1 MKNLK
6 VFACLFYGTAIAG
19 CFYLGVFLGSVVSP
33 GMTLYTFVPALK
45 EQMAHPFGLKMTAYT
60 PCTTAAVFLTALLYL
75 MVQKTNQKNYRFGK
89 EHGSARWAEAAELT
103 KELGDKD
110 DYHRILSQNLRL
122 SMNTRKTMRNNNVFC
137 IGGSGAG
144 KSMFL
149 IKCNLMEMQGSFAA
163 TDPKGELL
171 GSAGEYLKANGYQI
185 KVFNLVNP
193 GESNKYNPF
202 SYLRTETDVIKLITN
217 LMKNTT
223 PKKSSSNDPFWE
235 KAENLFLQALFY
247 YVWMEMPPGRKNIV
261 SVLEL
266 LAEAKREKGEP
277 SRLDC
282 RFELLARSSPLGEE
296 HPAVRQYRKV
306 MDGADNTIKS
316 IIISVNA
323 RLAFLENKV
332 IKELLETDELHFG
345 ELGTGRN
352 GDKKTKTALFIVT
365 PDSDKSYAFLIGM
378 LYEQLMQELYF
389 QADAKYGGR
398 LPIHVTMYLDEFYNT
413 PLPDSYL
420 NFLSTM
426 RSREISNVVVVQNI
440 AQIKELFK
448 DGWETI
454 PGNAD
459 TLVYLGGNE
468 QSSHKYISELLGKG
482 TIDKRSSGETLGKR
496 GSSSRNYDVLG
507 RELMTPD
514 EVRKLDNKKC
524 IVLIRGCDPVM
535 DFKFNTFKH
544 PMFKRSGDGKG
555 KWYVHNPQDKKKLDI
570 IDKETADR
578 LKKEAG
584 EGGNIIITTINAEEL
599 VRLGSTPAGKPGL
612 QEK

>member
-1 MKNLK
+1 MKRIN
-6 VFACLFYGTAIAG
+6 VFTCLFYGIVIAG
-19 CFYLGVFLGSVVSP
+19 CVYLGFFLGSILHP
-33 GMTLYTFVPALK
+33 DMTLYTLIPVLK
-45 EQMAHPFGLKMTAYT
+45 EQMAHPLEIRMTAYT
-60 PCTTAAVFLTALLYL
+60 PYTMAAVFLTAFLYL
-75 MVQKTNQKNYRFGK
+75 MVQKANRKNYRFGK
-89 EHGSARWAEAAELT
+89 EHGSARWAEAAALT
-103 KELGDKD
+103 KQLGDKGN
-110 DYHRILSQNLRL
+110 YHRILSQNLRL
-122 SMNTRKTMRNNNVFC
+122 SMNTRKTMRNNNIFC

-149 IKCNLMEMQGSFAA
+149 IKRNIMEMQGSFAA

-171 GSAGEYLKANGYQI
+171 GSAGNYLRENGYQI
-185 KVFNLVNP
+185 KVFNLINP
-193 GESNKYNPF
+193 KESNKYNPF
-202 SYLRTETDVIKLITN
+202 AYIRTETDVIKLITN

-223 PKKSSSNDPFWE
+223 PKKSSSSDPFWE
-235 KAENLFLQALFY
+235 KSESLFLQALFY

-266 LAEAKREKGEP
+266 LAEAKREKDEP
-277 SRLDC
+277 SRLDR
-282 RFELLARSSPLGEE
+282 RFELLARTNPLGGD

-323 RLAFLENKV
+323 RLAFLENKD

-345 ELGTGRN
+345 ELGTGKN
-352 GDKKTKTALFIVT
+352 SDKKTKTALFIVT

-389 QADAKYGGR
+389 QADTKYGGR
-398 LPIHVTMYLDEFYNT
+398 LPLHVTMYLDEFYNT

-426 RSREISNVVVVQNI
+426 RSREISNVIVVQNI

-468 QSSHKYISELLGKG
+468 SSSHKYISELLGKS

-524 IVLIRGCDPVM
+524 IVLIRGCDPVI

-544 PMFKRSGDGKG
+544 PMFKRSGDGGG
-555 KWYVHNPQDKKKLDI
+555 KWYVHNPRKKSGMDI
-570 IDKETADR
+570 IDKETAER

-584 EGGNIIITTINAEEL
+584 EDGNVIITTIRAEDL
-599 VRLGSTPAGKPGL
+599 IALGNTSP
-612 QEK
+612 EK

>member
-1 MKNLK
+1 
-6 VFACLFYGTAIAG
+6 
-19 CFYLGVFLGSVVSP
+19 
-33 GMTLYTFVPALK
+33 MTLYTFVPALK
-45 EQMAHPFGLKMTAYT
+45 EQMAHPFGLKMTVYT
-60 PCTTAAVFLTALLYL
+60 PYTTAAVFLTALLYL
-75 MVQKTNQKNYRFGK
+75 MVQKTNRKNYRFGK

-103 KELGDKD
+103 KQLGDKD
-110 DYHRILSQNLRL
+110 GYHRILSQNLRF

-266 LAEAKREKGEP
+266 LSEAKREKGEP

-323 RLAFLENKV
+323 RLAFLENK
-332 IKELLETDELHFG
+332 
-345 ELGTGRN
+345 
-352 GDKKTKTALFIVT
+352 
-365 PDSDKSYAFLIGM
+365 
-378 LYEQLMQELYF
+378 
-389 QADAKYGGR
+389 
-398 LPIHVTMYLDEFYNT
+398 
-413 PLPDSYL
+413 
-420 NFLSTM
+420 
-426 RSREISNVVVVQNI
+426 
-440 AQIKELFK
+440 
-448 DGWETI
+448 
-454 PGNAD
+454 
-459 TLVYLGGNE
+459 
-468 QSSHKYISELLGKG
+468 SHKGA
-482 TIDKRSSGETLGKR
+482 
-496 GSSSRNYDVLG
+496 
-507 RELMTPD
+507 P
-514 EVRKLDNKKC
+514 
-524 IVLIRGCDPVM
+524 
-535 DFKFNTFKH
+535 
-544 PMFKRSGDGKG
+544 
-555 KWYVHNPQDKKKLDI
+555 
-570 IDKETADR
+570 
-578 LKKEAG
+578 
-584 EGGNIIITTINAEEL
+584 
-599 VRLGSTPAGKPGL
+599 
-612 QEK
+612 

>member
-1 MKNLK
+1 MKKYN
-6 VFACLFYGTAIAG
+6 VFTCLFYGTAVAV
-19 CFYLGVFLGSVVSP
+19 CVYLGFFLGSIPHP
-33 GMTLYTFVPALK
+33 GMTLYTFIPVLR
-45 EQMAHPFGLKMTAYT
+45 EQMAHPLEIKVTAYT
-60 PCTTAAVFLTALLYL
+60 PYTMAVVFLIALLYL
-75 MVQKTNQKNYRFGK
+75 MVQKTNRKNYRFGK
-89 EHGSARWAEAAELT
+89 EHGSARWAEAAALT
-103 KELGDKD
+103 KQLGDKGN
-110 DYHRILSQNLRL
+110 YNRILSQNLRL
-122 SMNTRKTMRNNNVFC
+122 SMNTRKTMRNNNIFC

-149 IKCNLMEMQGSFAA
+149 IKCNIMEMQGSFAA

-171 GSAGEYLKANGYQI
+171 GSAGNYLRENGYQI
-185 KVFNLVNP
+185 KVFNLINP
-193 GESNKYNPF
+193 KESNKYNPF
-202 SYLRTETDVIKLITN
+202 AYIRTETDVIKLITN

-223 PKKSSSNDPFWE
+223 PKKSSSSDPFWE
-235 KAENLFLQALFY
+235 KSESLFLQALFY

-266 LAEAKREKGEP
+266 LAEAKREKDEP
-277 SRLDC
+277 SRLD
-282 RFELLARSSPLGEE
+282 RRMELLARTNPLGED

-323 RLAFLENKV
+323 RLAFLENKD

-345 ELGTGRN
+345 ELGTGKN
-352 GDKKTKTALFIVT
+352 SDKKTKTALFIVT

-389 QADAKYGGR
+389 QADTKYGGR
-398 LPIHVTMYLDEFYNT
+398 LPLHVSMYLDEFYNT
-413 PLPDSYL
+413 PLSDSYL

-426 RSREISNVVVVQNI
+426 RSREISNVIVVQNI

-468 QSSHKYISELLGKG
+468 QSSHKYISELLGKS
-482 TIDKRSSGETLGKR
+482 TIDKRSNGETLGKR

-524 IVLIRGCDPVM
+524 IVLIRGCDPVI

-544 PMFKRSGDGKG
+544 PMFKRSGDGEG
-555 KWYVHNPQDKKKLDI
+555 KWYVHNPRKKSGMDI
-570 IDKETADR
+570 IDKETAER
-578 LKKEAG
+578 LKREAG
-584 EGGNIIITTINAEEL
+584 VDGNVIITTIRAEDL
-599 VRLGSTPAGKPGL
+599 IMLGNTSP
-612 QEK
+612 EK

>member
-1 MKNLK
+1 MKRFN
-6 VFACLFYGTAIAG
+6 VFTCLFYGTVIAG
-19 CFYLGVFLGSVVSP
+19 CIYLGFFLGSIIQP
-33 GMTLYTFVPALK
+33 GMTLYSFVPALK
-45 EQMAHPFGLKMTAYT
+45 EQMANPLKIKVTAYT
-60 PCTTAAVFLTALLYL
+60 PYTMIVVFFTALLSI
-75 MVQKTNQKNYRFGK
+75 MVQKTSQRNYRFGR
-89 EHGSARWAEAAELT
+89 EHGSARWAEAAMLT
-103 KELGDKD
+103 KQLGDKGG
-110 DYHRILSQNLRL
+110 YHRILSQNLRL
-122 SMNTRKTMRNNNVFC
+122 SMNTRKTMRNNNIFC

-149 IKCNLMEMQGSFAA
+149 IKCNIMEMQGSFAA

-171 GSAGEYLKANGYQI
+171 GSAGNYLKANGYQI
-185 KVFNLVNP
+185 KVFNLISP
-193 GESNKYNPF
+193 KESNKYNPF
-202 SYLRTETDVIKLITN
+202 SYIRTETDVLKLITN
-217 LMKNTT
+217 LIKNTT

-235 KAENLFLQALFY
+235 NAEKLFLQALFY

-266 LAEAKREKGEP
+266 LAEAKREKEEP
-277 SRLDC
+277 SRLD
-282 RFELLARSSPLGEE
+282 RRMELLARSSPLGEG

-306 MDGADNTIKS
+306 MDGADNTVKS

-323 RLAFLENKV
+323 RLAFLENEA

-345 ELGTGRN
+345 ELGTGKN
-352 GDKKTKTALFIVT
+352 SDKKTKTALFIVT
-365 PDSDKSYAFLIGM
+365 PDSDKSYAFLIGL
-378 LYEQLMQELYF
+378 LYEQMMQELYF
-389 QADAKYGGR
+389 QADTKHGGR
-398 LPIHVTMYLDEFYNT
+398 LPIHVSMYLDEFYNT

-426 RSREISNVVVVQNI
+426 RSREISNVIVVQNI

-448 DGWETI
+448 DGWETV

-468 QSSHKYISELLGKG
+468 QSTHEYISKLLGKS

-524 IVLIRGCDPVM
+524 IVLIRGCDPVV

-544 PMFKRSGDGKG
+544 PMFKRSGDGEG
-555 KWYVHNPQDKKKLDI
+555 KWYIHHPERKKGIDI
-570 IDKETADR
+570 IDKETAER
-578 LKKEAG
+578 LEKEAG
-584 EGGNIIITTINAEEL
+584 EDGNVIVTTITAEEL
-599 VRLGSTPAGKPGL
+599 IRLGDASA
-612 QEK
+612 EK

>member
-1 MKNLK
+1 M
-6 VFACLFYGTAIAG
+6 
-19 CFYLGVFLGSVVSP
+19 
-33 GMTLYTFVPALK
+33 
-45 EQMAHPFGLKMTAYT
+45 
-60 PCTTAAVFLTALLYL
+60 
-75 MVQKTNQKNYRFGK
+75 
-89 EHGSARWAEAAELT
+89 
-103 KELGDKD
+103 
-110 DYHRILSQNLRL
+110 
-122 SMNTRKTMRNNNVFC
+122 
-137 IGGSGAG
+137 
-144 KSMFL
+144 
-149 IKCNLMEMQGSFAA
+149 
-163 TDPKGELL
+163 PKGELL
-171 GSAGEYLKANGYQI
+171 GSAGNYLKANGYQI
-185 KVFNLVNP
+185 KVFNLISP
-193 GESNKYNPF
+193 KESNKYNPF
-202 SYLRTETDVIKLITN
+202 SYIRTETDVIKLITN

-223 PKKSSSNDPFWE
+223 PKKSSSSDPFWE
-235 KAENLFLQALFY
+235 KSESLFLQALFY

-266 LAEAKREKGEP
+266 LAEAKREKDEP
-277 SRLDC
+277 SRLD
-282 RFELLARSSPLGEE
+282 RRMELLARTNSLGGD

-323 RLAFLENKV
+323 RLAFLENKD

-345 ELGTGRN
+345 EMGTGKN
-352 GDKKTKTALFIVT
+352 SDKKTKTALFIVT

-389 QADAKYGGR
+389 QADTKYGGR
-398 LPIHVTMYLDEFYNT
+398 LPLHVSMYLDEFYNT

-426 RSREISNVVVVQNI
+426 RSREISNVIVVQNI

-468 QSSHKYISELLGKG
+468 SSSHKYISELLGKS

-524 IVLIRGCDPVM
+524 IVLIRGCDPVI

-544 PMFKRSGDGKG
+544 PMFKRSGDGEG
-555 KWYVHNPQDKKKLDI
+555 KWYVHNPRKKSGMDI
-570 IDKETADR
+570 IEKETAER
-578 LKKEAG
+578 LKREAG
-584 EGGNIIITTINAEEL
+584 VDGNVIITTIKAEDLIMLGNA
-599 VRLGSTPAGKPGL
+599 PP
-612 QEK
+612 EK

>member
-1 MKNLK
+1 MKKYN
-6 VFACLFYGTAIAG
+6 VFTCLFYGTAVAV
-19 CFYLGVFLGSVVSP
+19 CVYLGFFLGSIPHP
-33 GMTLYTFVPALK
+33 GMTLYTFIPVLR
-45 EQMAHPFGLKMTAYT
+45 EQMAHPLEIKVTAYT
-60 PCTTAAVFLTALLYL
+60 PYTMAVVFLIALLYL
-75 MVQKTNQKNYRFGK
+75 MVQKTNRKNYRFGK
-89 EHGSARWAEAAELT
+89 EHGSARWAEAAALT
-103 KELGDKD
+103 KQLGDKGN
-110 DYHRILSQNLRL
+110 YNRILSQNLRL
-122 SMNTRKTMRNNNVFC
+122 SMNTRKTMRNNNIFC

-149 IKCNLMEMQGSFAA
+149 IKCNIMEMQGSFAA

-171 GSAGEYLKANGYQI
+171 GSAGNYLRENGYQI
-185 KVFNLVNP
+185 KVFNLINP
-193 GESNKYNPF
+193 KESNKYNPF
-202 SYLRTETDVIKLITN
+202 AYIRTETDVIKLITN

-223 PKKSSSNDPFWE
+223 PKKSSSSDPFWE
-235 KAENLFLQALFY
+235 KSESLFLQALFY

-266 LAEAKREKGEP
+266 LAEAKREKDEP
-277 SRLDC
+277 SRLD
-282 RFELLARSSPLGEE
+282 RRMELLARTNPLGED

-323 RLAFLENKV
+323 RLAFLENKD

-345 ELGTGRN
+345 ELGTGKN
-352 GDKKTKTALFIVT
+352 SDKKTKTALFIVT

-389 QADAKYGGR
+389 QADTKYGGR
-398 LPIHVTMYLDEFYNT
+398 LPLHVSMYLDEFYNT

-426 RSREISNVVVVQNI
+426 RSREISNVIVVQNI

-468 QSSHKYISELLGKG
+468 QSSHKYISELLGKS
-482 TIDKRSSGETLGKR
+482 TIDKRSNGETLGKR

-524 IVLIRGCDPVM
+524 IVLIRGCDPVI

-544 PMFKRSGDGKG
+544 PMFKRSGDGEG
-555 KWYVHNPQDKKKLDI
+555 KWYVHNPRKKSGMDI
-570 IDKETADR
+570 IDKETAER
-578 LKKEAG
+578 LKREAG
-584 EGGNIIITTINAEEL
+584 VDGNVIITTIRAEDL
-599 VRLGSTPAGKPGL
+599 IMLGNTSP
-612 QEK
+612 EK

>member
-1 MKNLK
+1 
-6 VFACLFYGTAIAG
+6 
-19 CFYLGVFLGSVVSP
+19 
-33 GMTLYTFVPALK
+33 MTLYTFIPVLR
-45 EQMAHPFGLKMTAYT
+45 EQMAHPLEIKVTAYT
-60 PCTTAAVFLTALLYL
+60 PYTMAVVFLIALLYL
-75 MVQKTNQKNYRFGK
+75 MVQKTNRKNYRFGK
-89 EHGSARWAEAAELT
+89 EHGSARWAEAAALT
-103 KELGDKD
+103 KQLGDKGN
-110 DYHRILSQNLRL
+110 YNRILSQNLRL
-122 SMNTRKTMRNNNVFC
+122 SMNTRKTMRNNNIFC

-149 IKCNLMEMQGSFAA
+149 IKCNIMEMQGSFAA

-171 GSAGEYLKANGYQI
+171 GSAGNYLRENGYQI
-185 KVFNLVNP
+185 KVFNLINP
-193 GESNKYNPF
+193 KESNKYNPF
-202 SYLRTETDVIKLITN
+202 AYIRTETDVIKLITN

-223 PKKSSSNDPFWE
+223 PKKSSSSDPFWE
-235 KAENLFLQALFY
+235 KSESLFLQALFY

-266 LAEAKREKGEP
+266 LAEAKREKDEP
-277 SRLDC
+277 SRLD
-282 RFELLARSSPLGEE
+282 RRMELLARTNPLGED

-323 RLAFLENKV
+323 RLAFLENKD

-345 ELGTGRN
+345 ELGTGKN
-352 GDKKTKTALFIVT
+352 SDKKTKTALFIVT

-389 QADAKYGGR
+389 QADTKYGGR
-398 LPIHVTMYLDEFYNT
+398 LPLHVSMYLDEFYNT

-426 RSREISNVVVVQNI
+426 RSREISNVIVVQNI

-468 QSSHKYISELLGKG
+468 QSSHKYISELLGKS
-482 TIDKRSSGETLGKR
+482 TIDKRSNGETLGKR

-524 IVLIRGCDPVM
+524 IVLIRGCDPVI

-544 PMFKRSGDGKG
+544 PMFKRSGDGEG
-555 KWYVHNPQDKKKLDI
+555 KWYVHNPRKKSGMDI
-570 IDKETADR
+570 IDKETAER
-578 LKKEAG
+578 LKREAG
-584 EGGNIIITTINAEEL
+584 VDGNVIITTIRAEDL
-599 VRLGSTPAGKPGL
+599 IMLGNTSP
-612 QEK
+612 EK

>member
-1 MKNLK
+1 MKKFN
-6 VFACLFYGTAIAG
+6 VFTCLFYVTAFAG
-19 CFYLGVFLGSVVSP
+19 CAYTGFFLGSIIHP
-33 GMTLYTFVPALK
+33 DMTIYTFVPALK
-45 EQMAHPFGLKMTAYT
+45 EHMSHPFSLTVTAYT
-60 PCTTAAVFLTALLYL
+60 PYTIAAVFLTALLYL
-75 MVQKTNQKNYRFGK
+75 MVQKTNRKNYRFGR
-89 EHGSARWAEAAELT
+89 EHGSARWAEAAALT
-103 KELGDKD
+103 KQLGDKGG
-110 DYHRILSQNLRL
+110 YHRILSENMRL
-122 SMNTRKTMRNNNVFC
+122 SLNTRKTMRNNNIFC

-171 GSAGEYLKANGYQI
+171 GSAGGYLKANGYRI
-185 KVFNLVNP
+185 KVFNLINP
-193 GESNKYNPF
+193 KESNRYNPF
-202 SYLRTETDVIKLITN
+202 AYIRTETDVIKLITN
-217 LMKNTT
+217 LIKNTT

-235 KAENLFLQALFY
+235 KSEGLFLQSLFY

-266 LAEAKREKGEP
+266 LAEAKVEKDEP
-277 SRLDC
+277 SRLDR
-282 RFELLARSSPLGEE
+282 RFELLARTHPLGEN

-306 MDGADNTIKS
+306 MDGAANTVKS

-323 RLAFLENKV
+323 RLAFLENED
-332 IKELLETDELHFG
+332 IKQLLEMDELDFG

-352 GDKKTKTALFIVT
+352 GDKRTKTALFIVT
-365 PDSDKSYAFLIGM
+365 PDSDKSYAFLVGM
-378 LYEQLMQELYF
+378 LYEQMMQELYF
-389 QADAKYGGR
+389 QADTKYGGR

-426 RSREISNVVVVQNI
+426 RSREISNVIVVQNI
-440 AQIKELFK
+440 AQVKELFK

-459 TLVYLGGNE
+459 TLIYLGGNE
-468 QSSHKYISELLGKG
+468 QSSHKYISELLGKS

-514 EVRKLDNKKC
+514 EVRKLDNRKC
-524 IVLIRGCDPVM
+524 IVLIRGCDPVI
-535 DFKFNTFKH
+535 DNKFNTFRH
-544 PMFKRSGDGKG
+544 PMFKKSGDGEG
-555 KWYVHNPQDKKKLDI
+555 KWYTHNPEKKKGIDI
-570 IDKETADR
+570 IDRETADR
-578 LKKEAG
+578 LKQEAG
-584 EGGNIIITTINAEEL
+584 EDGNVIVTTIRAEEL
-599 VRLGSTPAGKPGL
+599 ISFGNAST
-612 QEK
+612 

>member
-1 MKNLK
+1 MKKLK
-6 VFACLFYGTAIAG
+6 VFTCLFYGTVIAG
-19 CFYLGVFLGSVVSP
+19 CTYLGFFLGSIIHQ

-45 EQMAHPFGLKMTAYT
+45 EQMANPLKIKVTAYT
-60 PCTTAAVFLTALLYL
+60 PYTMITVFFTVFLSI
-75 MVQKTNQKNYRFGK
+75 MVQKTSQKNYRFGK
-89 EHGSARWAEAAELT
+89 EHGSARWADAAMLT
-103 KELGDKD
+103 KQLGDKD
-110 DYHRILSQNLRL
+110 NYHRILSQNLRL
-122 SMNTRKTMRNNNVFC
+122 SMNTRKTMRNNNIFC

-149 IKCNLMEMQGSFAA
+149 IKCNIMEMQGSFAA

-171 GSAGEYLKANGYQI
+171 GSAGNYLKANGYQI
-185 KVFNLVNP
+185 KVFNLISP
-193 GESNKYNPF
+193 KESNKYNPF
-202 SYLRTETDVIKLITN
+202 SYIRTETDVLKLITN
-217 LMKNTT
+217 LIKNTT

-235 KAENLFLQALFY
+235 NAEKLFLQALFY
-247 YVWMEMPPGRKNIV
+247 YVWMEMPTGRKNIV

-266 LAEAKREKGEP
+266 LAEAKREKDEP
-277 SRLDC
+277 SRLD
-282 RFELLARSSPLGEE
+282 RRMELLARSSPLGEG

-306 MDGADNTIKS
+306 MDGADNTVKS

-323 RLAFLENKV
+323 RLAFLENEA

-345 ELGTGRN
+345 ELGTGKN
-352 GDKKTKTALFIVT
+352 SDKKTKIALFIVT
-365 PDSDKSYAFLIGM
+365 PDSDKSYAFLVGM

-389 QADAKYGGR
+389 QADTKHDGR
-398 LPIHVTMYLDEFYNT
+398 LPIHVSMYLDEFYNT

-426 RSREISNVVVVQNI
+426 RSREISNVIVVQNI

-468 QSSHKYISELLGKG
+468 QSSHKYISELLGKS

-524 IVLIRGCDPVM
+524 IVLIRGCDPVI

-544 PMFKRSGDGKG
+544 PMFKRSGDGEG
-555 KWYVHNPQDKKKLDI
+555 KWYIHHPERKKGIDI
-570 IDKETADR
+570 IDKETAER

-584 EGGNIIITTINAEEL
+584 EDGNVIITTITAEEL
-599 VRLGSTPAGKPGL
+599 IRLGNTSA
-612 QEK
+612 EK

>member
-1 MKNLK
+1 MKRFN
-6 VFACLFYGTAIAG
+6 VFTCLFYGTAVAV
-19 CFYLGVFLGSVVSP
+19 CVYLGFFLGSIPHP
-33 GMTLYTFVPALK
+33 GMTLYTFIPALR
-45 EQMAHPFGLKMTAYT
+45 EQMAHPLEIKVTAYT
-60 PCTTAAVFLTALLYL
+60 PYTMAVVFLIALLYL
-75 MVQKTNQKNYRFGK
+75 MVQKTNRKNYRFGK
-89 EHGSARWAEAAELT
+89 EHGSARWAEAAALT
-103 KELGDKD
+103 KQLGDKGN
-110 DYHRILSQNLRL
+110 YHRILSQNLWL
-122 SMNTRKTMRNNNVFC
+122 SMNTRKTMRNNNIFC

-149 IKCNLMEMQGSFAA
+149 IKCNIMEMQGSFAA

-171 GSAGEYLKANGYQI
+171 GSAGNYLKENGYQI
-185 KVFNLVNP
+185 KVFNLINP
-193 GESNKYNPF
+193 KESNKYNPF
-202 SYLRTETDVIKLITN
+202 AYIRTETDVIKLITN

-223 PKKSSSNDPFWE
+223 PKKSSSSDPFWE
-235 KAENLFLQALFY
+235 KSESLFLQALFY

-266 LAEAKREKGEP
+266 LAEAKREKDEP
-277 SRLDC
+277 SRLDR
-282 RFELLARSSPLGEE
+282 RFELLARTNPLGGD

-323 RLAFLENKV
+323 RLAFLENEA

-345 ELGTGRN
+345 ELGTGKN
-352 GDKKTKTALFIVT
+352 SDKKTKTALFIVT
-365 PDSDKSYAFLIGM
+365 PDSDKSYAFLIGI

-389 QADAKYGGR
+389 QADTKYGGR
-398 LPIHVTMYLDEFYNT
+398 LPLHVTMYLDEFYNT

-426 RSREISNVVVVQNI
+426 RSREISNVIVVQNI

-468 QSSHKYISELLGKG
+468 QSSHKYISELLGKS
-482 TIDKRSSGETLGKR
+482 TIDKRSNGETLGKR

-524 IVLIRGCDPVM
+524 IVLIRGCDPVI

-544 PMFKRSGDGKG
+544 PMFKRSGDGEG
-555 KWYVHNPQDKKKLDI
+555 KWYVHNPRKKGGMDI
-570 IDKETADR
+570 IDKETAER

-584 EGGNIIITTINAEEL
+584 EDGNVIITTIRAEDL
-599 VRLGSTPAGKPGL
+599 ITLGNTPP
-612 QEK
+612 EK

>member
-1 MKNLK
+1 M
-6 VFACLFYGTAIAG
+6 
-19 CFYLGVFLGSVVSP
+19 
-33 GMTLYTFVPALK
+33 
-45 EQMAHPFGLKMTAYT
+45 
-60 PCTTAAVFLTALLYL
+60 
-75 MVQKTNQKNYRFGK
+75 
-89 EHGSARWAEAAELT
+89 LT
-103 KELGDKD
+103 KQLGDKSG
-110 DYHRILSQNLRL
+110 YHRILSQNLSL
-122 SMNTRKTMRNNNVFC
+122 SMDTRKTMRNNNIFC

-149 IKCNLMEMQGSFAA
+149 IKCNIMEMQGSFAA

-171 GSAGEYLKANGYQI
+171 GSAGNYLKANGYQI
-185 KVFNLVNP
+185 KVFNLISP
-193 GESNKYNPF
+193 KESNKYNPF
-202 SYLRTETDVIKLITN
+202 SYIRTETDVLKLITN

-223 PKKSSSNDPFWE
+223 PKKSSSSDPFWE
-235 KAENLFLQALFY
+235 NSEKLFLQALFY

-266 LAEAKREKGEP
+266 LAEAKREKDEP
-277 SRLDC
+277 SRLD
-282 RFELLARSSPLGEE
+282 RRMELLARSSPLGED

-306 MDGADNTIKS
+306 MDGADNTVKS

-323 RLAFLENKV
+323 RLAFLENEA

-345 ELGTGRN
+345 ELGTGKNR
-352 GDKKTKTALFIVT
+352 DKKTKTALFIVT

-389 QADAKYGGR
+389 QADTKYGGR
-398 LPIHVTMYLDEFYNT
+398 LPIHVSMYLDEFYNT

-426 RSREISNVVVVQNI
+426 RSREISNVIVVQNI

-468 QSSHKYISELLGKG
+468 QSSHKYISELLGKS
-482 TIDKRSSGETLGKR
+482 TIDKRSRGETLGKR

-524 IVLIRGCDPVM
+524 IVMIRGCDPVI

-544 PMFKRSGDGKG
+544 PMFKRSGDGEG
-555 KWYVHNPQDKKKLDI
+555 KWYTHSPQDRKKLDI
-570 IDKETADR
+570 IDRETVER
-578 LKKEAG
+578 LKKEGG
-584 EGGNIIITTINAEEL
+584 ENVIITTITAEEL
-599 VRLGSTPAGKPGL
+599 VRLGNAPS
-612 QEK
+612 